1 MNGFN
6 PSAPPEAVAENLQA
20 LPGWR
25 YICSHCHR
33 ICVAGPSEVLGEQPV
48 TYLPARLS
56 LSLCPECLADLHP
69 GVAVIL
75 QRKAKQAA

>member
-1 MNGFN
+1 MNAFN
-6 PSAPPEAVAENLQA
+6 PNAPPAAPVENLQA

-33 ICVAGPSEVLGEQPV
+33 ICVADPAEVSGELPT

-56 LSLCPECLADLHP
+56 LSLCPECLAELHP

-75 QRKAKQAA
+75 QRKAKHAA